1 MISYSMV
8 CQYRNTPLHWAVE
21 KREIECVNALMQ
33 HADIG
38 AALTIQ
44 DEVSY
49 N

>member
-8 CQYRNTPLHWAVE
+8 CQEKKTPLHWAVD
-21 KREIECVNALMQ
+21 RGIEYVNALMQ

-44 DEVSY
+44 DSVSH